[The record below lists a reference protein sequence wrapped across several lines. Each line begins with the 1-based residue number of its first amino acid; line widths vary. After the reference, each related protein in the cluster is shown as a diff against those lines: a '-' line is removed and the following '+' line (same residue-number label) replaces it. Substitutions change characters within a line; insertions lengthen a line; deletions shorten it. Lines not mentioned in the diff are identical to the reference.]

1 MRINVNSIFKFL
13 SSPKLF
19 VCTIIWMMVL
29 VFIGTI
35 AQKDIGLYLAQQ
47 KYFSN
52 WITWFWLLPMP
63 GGRLVML
70 FMFINLGSLLF
81 LPGLWSKNKVGIL
94 IVHLG
99 AILLLM
105 GGGITAWFSFEGN
118 MILEEG
124 SSSNYIINT
133 QNIELTIINTTSSHY
148 DAVTAFDNDI
158 LYQGSKLNHDSLPFT
173 LEILDFH
180 TNCEPIKRA
189 EPINSY
195 HGLAKNF
202 TLKPLKVENDPQM
215 NRAGITFRIMGTDMN
230 LDGVYSMF
238 LGQSVLQT
246 LQIKEQKYSLLL
258 RRERIYLPFSI
269 QLNDFKQV
277 LHPGTEIAKSFSSDI
292 FLIDNDISRR
302 VLIQMNEPL
311 RYKGYTFYQ
320 ASFSQSDSIE
330 TSILA
335 VVKNYGRLFPYIS
348 SIIMSIGLLIHLLM
362 KLPKL
367 IKKRVY

>member
-1 MRINVNSIFKFL
+1 MLIDTKKIFKLL
-13 SSPKLF
+13 SNPKLF
-19 VCTIIWMMVL
+19 VATIIWMMVL
-29 VFIGTI
+29 VFIGTV

-52 WITWFWLLPMP
+52 WITWFWFLPMP

-70 FMFINLGSLLF
+70 FMFINLLSFLF
-81 LPGLWSKNKVGIL
+81 LPVLWVKNKIGIL
-94 IVHLG
+94 IVHSG
-99 AILLLM
+99 AILLLI
-105 GGGITAWFSFEGN
+105 GGGLTAWFSFEGN
-118 MILEEG
+118 MILDEG

-133 QNIELTIINTTSSHY
+133 QNTELTIINTTNTNY

-158 LYQGSKLNHDSLPFT
+158 LYKGSKLSHDSLPFS
-173 LEILDFH
+173 LEILNFYI
-180 TNCEPIKRA
+180 NCEPVKRA
-189 EPINSY
+189 EPINEF

-202 TLKPLKVENDPQM
+202 TLKPLNVENDPQM
-215 NRAGITFRIMGTDMN
+215 NRAGITYRITGTDLN

-246 LQIKEQKYSLLL
+246 LQIKEQKYNLLL

-320 ASFSQSDSIE
+320 ASFSQSEFGE

-367 IKKRVY
+367 IRKRA

>member
-1 MRINVNSIFKFL
+1 MIKNILKQLSNPKIFVF
-13 SSPKLF
+13 
-19 VCTIIWMMVL
+19 TIIWMMFL

-35 AQKDIGLYLAQQ
+35 AQKDIGLYLAQD

-52 WITWFWLLPMP
+52 WFTWFWFIPTP

-70 FMFINLGSLLF
+70 IMFINLASFLF
-81 LPGLWSKNKVGIL
+81 LPLLWTRKKVGIL
-94 IVHLG
+94 IVHFG
-99 AILLLM
+99 AVLLLL
-105 GGGITAWFSFEGN
+105 GGGLTAWFSFEGN
-118 MILEEG
+118 MVLEEG
-124 SSSNYIINT
+124 ASSNYIINT
-133 QNIELTIINTTSSHY
+133 QEVELTIINTTNVNM
-148 DAVTAFDNDI
+148 DMVTAFDDKV
-158 LYQGSKLNHDSLPFT
+158 LYSGKKLKHKSLPFS
-173 LEILDFH
+173 LEILEFH

-189 EPINSY
+189 EVDNNN

-202 TLKPLKVENDPQM
+202 TLKPLPIENDPQM
-215 NRAGITFRIMGTDMN
+215 NRAGITFRISSSNTN
-230 LDGVYSMF
+230 LDGIYSIF
-238 LGQSVLQT
+238 LGQSVMQSLQVNNE
-246 LQIKEQKYSLLL
+246 KFVLLL

-292 FLIDNDISRR
+292 FLIDNDVSRR

-320 ASFSQSDSIE
+320 ASFSQSEFGE

-348 SIIMSIGLLIHLLM
+348 SIIMSIGLLIHLLI
-362 KLPKL
+362 KLPIL
-367 IKKRVY
+367 IKRKVN